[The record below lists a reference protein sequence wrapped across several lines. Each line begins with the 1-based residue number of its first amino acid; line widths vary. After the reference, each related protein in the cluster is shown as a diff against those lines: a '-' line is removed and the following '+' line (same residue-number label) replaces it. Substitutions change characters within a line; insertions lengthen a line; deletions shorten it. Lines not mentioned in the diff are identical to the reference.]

1 MHTNESLDRPY
12 DETPLPPPPFLTC
25 SLTDNQAIFSV
36 KTNYRESNCHSVGNT
51 EKVNLLVGSFHM
63 CCNVIL
69 IFRSSARATRTAV
82 HPFLCKLAWEDC
94 SSCSRSGVQL
104 NDDSTTCN
112 PSTLMANKKSIQE
125 LAASRSPPNLDELLP
140 DNLIILDLRN
150 GVLCTNCI
158 LNVRKE
164 KPVTKTS
171 QDWSQMK
178 SEVPH

>member
-1 MHTNESLDRPY
+1 MKHLSPPSFPSLLFDRQ
-12 DETPLPPPPFLTC
+12 
-25 SLTDNQAIFSV
+25 SGIFSA

-51 EKVNLLVGSFHM
+51 EKVNSLVGSFHM

-69 IFRSSARATRTAV
+69 IFRSSARAIRTAV

-125 LAASRSPPNLDELLP
+125 LAASRPPPNLDELLP

-158 LNVRKE
+158 LNLRKE

-178 SEVPH
+178 SEVSH